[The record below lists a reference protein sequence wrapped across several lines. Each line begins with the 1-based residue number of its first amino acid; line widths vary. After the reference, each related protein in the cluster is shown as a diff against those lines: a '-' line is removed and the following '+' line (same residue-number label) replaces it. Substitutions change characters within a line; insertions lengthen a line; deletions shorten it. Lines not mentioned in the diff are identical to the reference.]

1 VGVWTGSS
9 AGVQANTD
17 LLPSI
22 LSANTKCSQPHDEM
36 ACACE
41 LHSTDVHI
49 DVQVVQSEAE
59 KASKGGH
66 SEVEPL
72 VRQELIRKGYDV
84 D

>member
-1 VGVWTGSS
+1 
-9 AGVQANTD
+9 
-17 LLPSI
+17 
-22 LSANTKCSQPHDEM
+22 M
-36 ACACE
+36 ACACN
-41 LHSTDVHI
+41 LHSTYVHI

-59 KASKGGH
+59 KASKGGN

>member
-1 VGVWTGSS
+1 MGVWAGSS
-9 AGVQANTD
+9 AGVQANTP
-17 LLPSI
+17 LQPSI
-22 LSANTKCSQPHDEM
+22 LSANTKCPKYHDEM
-36 ACACE
+36 ACACN
-41 LHSTDVHI
+41 LHSTYVHI

-59 KASKGGH
+59 KASKGGN